1 MRPHGPVGLL
11 VLGGLSES
19 QIAARYGALRSHIS
33 RLPRATAWE
42 VKPWVWLFPGAQGST
57 QEGTREPPAA
67 GDGCGLFEKVTY
79 ETEPA
84 VGAGQEGARE
94 SACDGSEMGVGLV
107 CLWNSQEAGEALLER
122 RLHH

>member
-1 MRPHGPVGLL
+1 MRPPWSCRAFGAGWPFRVPNCGRVWDLEVPHQPFATGHS
-11 VLGGLSES
+11 LGGETLGV
-19 QIAARYGALRSHIS
+19 AV
-33 RLPRATAWE
+33 PRG
-42 VKPWVWLFPGAQGST
+42 PGST

-67 GDGCGLFEKVTY
+67 GDGCGLSEKVAY